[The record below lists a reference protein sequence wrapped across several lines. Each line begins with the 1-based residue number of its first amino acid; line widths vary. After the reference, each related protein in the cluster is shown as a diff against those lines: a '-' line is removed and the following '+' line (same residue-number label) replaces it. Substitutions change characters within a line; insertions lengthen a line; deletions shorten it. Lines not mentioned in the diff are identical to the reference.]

1 MSAGLNINILFD
13 LVHLTN
19 SNSVTN
25 HPLLPTRI
33 CMIQILVMF
42 LGWMLNMK
50 FGTIICTS
58 SLYIAYYLIQ
68 TSMWAGLVCQA
79 KKPKNFVY

>member
-1 MSAGLNINILFD
+1 MSAGLNIHILFD

-25 HPLLPTRI
+25 HPSLPTRI

-50 FGTIICTS
+50 VSTIICTP

-68 TSMWAGLVCQA
+68 TSMWAGLCVKLKSPRILCI
-79 KKPKNFVY
+79 